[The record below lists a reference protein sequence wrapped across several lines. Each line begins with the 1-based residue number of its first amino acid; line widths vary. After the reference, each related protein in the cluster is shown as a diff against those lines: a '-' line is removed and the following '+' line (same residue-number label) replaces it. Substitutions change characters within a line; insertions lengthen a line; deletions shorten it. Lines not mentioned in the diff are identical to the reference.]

1 MKMMP
6 IECYKGSQKQD
17 ADDEQLHNEGSNS
30 KNIISFSK
38 VDTSLTPEPQDRV
51 KSALD
56 QIFSSEKPR
65 NSLDE

>member
-17 ADDEQLHNEGSNS
+17 AADDEQLHNEASNS

-56 QIFSSEKPR
+56 
-65 NSLDE
+65 